1 MELQLENVT
10 LSASIGTKPL
20 LEDVSFEIDRGDR
33 VALVGPSGAGKS
45 LLLRLLNRL
54 SDPSRGT
61 VRFRDRDLREIPV
74 LELRRQIVLVL
85 QESKL
90 LETTVADAIAYPLKL
105 RGLKKP
111 QIQQRLDTWFD
122 RLRIPSDWMGKTEL
136 QLSVGQRQ
144 LVSIVRALVTE
155 PAVLLL
161 DEPTSALDVGRTHGL
176 LQVLADIAPQSD
188 MTIIMANHQL
198 QAAESFAN
206 RLLYLEQGKLLQDT
220 DAETVDWEAIRQ
232 RLIDAERQA
241 AREWGDEV
249 MG

>member
-10 LSASIGTKPL
+10 LTASLGTETL
-20 LEDVSFEIDRGDR
+20 LEDISFEVDRGDR

-61 VRFRDRDLREIPV
+61 VRFRDRDIREIPV
-74 LELRRQIVLVL
+74 LELRRQIILVL

-90 LETTVADAIAYPLKL
+90 LEMTVAEAIAYPLQL
-105 RGLKKP
+105 RGTSKP
-111 QIQQRLDTWFD
+111 QIQQRVDTWCQ
-122 RLRIPSDWMGKTEL
+122 RLHIPSDWMGKTEL

-144 LVSIVRALVTE
+144 LVAIARALVTE

-161 DEPTSALDVGRTHGL
+161 DEPTSALDVGRTHTL
-176 LQVLADIAPQSD
+176 LQVLADMASQLEIA
-188 MTIIMANHQL
+188 IIMANHQL
-198 QAAESFAN
+198 DTAKSFAN
-206 RLLYLEQGKLLQDT
+206 RLLYLERGKLSQDL
-220 DAETVDWEAIRQ
+220 DAATADWDEIHR
-232 RLIDAERQA
+232 RLLEAERQVA
-241 AREWGDEV
+241 KEWDDET